1 MPDEPDIPE
10 SPDTPPSPG
19 GGDESRPAEPQPP
32 RPRLT
37 RSSTDSLIG
46 GVAGGIGRHLN
57 VDPLA
62 IRITFVIL
70 SFAGGLGVLA
80 YLACLVL
87 LPSDDPDA
95 EPLQWGLW
103 RTLGAGL
110 LAVAAIAILVPDWL
124 WGPELGILLIA
135 GVILYVL
142 IRVVRDDGA
151 SHISGMA
158 ARIAIGIVLLAVSVG
173 GFVAAAAGSALGGG
187 IAVAGLV
194 IACGVG
200 LVGGAFRGGARWL
213 IVPATVLALPLAA
226 VAATDLDVRGTW
238 GDRTFRPADVAEL
251 GDGYEMGVGSMKVDL
266 RDLELPPGRTDLPLQ
281 IGVGEIQVLVPEDM
295 CVTTDAEIS
304 LGAVDTGDGEEGG
317 VDVDVHDRR
326 APDPGV
332 RYVHLD
338 VDLGVGHL
346 LVGDRFFDRHR
357 GRGWWDDGA
366 DGEIDAGTSRAACEE
381 PA

>member
-1 MPDEPDIPE
+1 MT
-10 SPDTPPSPG
+10 DTQPTM
-19 GGDESRPAEPQPP
+19 PQPEEPP
-32 RPRLT
+32 RRLT
-37 RSSTDSLIG
+37 RSTTDSLIG

-70 SFAGGLGVLA
+70 SFAGGLGVLV

-87 LPSDDPDA
+87 LPSDDPAA

-158 ARIAIGIVLLAVSVG
+158 ARIAIGIELLAVSVG

-200 LVGGAFRGGARWL
+200 LVGGAFRGGVRWL

-238 GDRTFRPADVAEL
+238 GDRTFRPATVAEL
-251 GDGYEMGVGSMKVDL
+251 ADGYEMGIGAMRVDL
-266 RDLELPPGRTDLPLQ
+266 RDLELPPGRTDLDLEL
-281 IGVGEIQVLVPEDM
+281 GLGEIQVLAPGDV
-295 CVTTDAEIS
+295 CVTTDA
-304 LGAVDTGDGEEGG
+304 AV
-317 VDVDVHDRR
+317 
-326 APDPGV
+326 
-332 RYVHLD
+332 
-338 VDLGVGHL
+338 
-346 LVGDRFFDRHR
+346 
-357 GRGWWDDGA
+357 
-366 DGEIDAGTSRAACEE
+366 
-381 PA
+381 